1 MKRRFQ
7 GVDKAAVSCSI
18 SRMKLAEI
26 PELKTASPE
35 EKIELIDELWAS
47 IPRESLASPQ
57 SHLKELNQRVA
68 AVQKDASRA
77 LTPEEARQRIRAKT
91 GL

>member
-7 GVDKAAVSCSI
+7 GVDKGAVSWPVC
-18 SRMKLAEI
+18 RMKLAEI
-26 PELKTASPE
+26 PALKTASPE
-35 EKIELIDELWAS
+35 EKIALIDELWAS

-57 SHLKELNQRVA
+57 SHLNELNQRVA
-68 AVQKDASRA
+68 AVQKEASRA

>member
-1 MKRRFQ
+1 MKF
-7 GVDKAAVSCSI
+7 
-18 SRMKLAEI
+18 AEI
-26 PELKTASPE
+26 PELQAASPE

-47 IPRESLASPQ
+47 IPRETLPSPQ
-57 SHLKELNQRVA
+57 SHLRELDQRVA
-68 AVQKDASRA
+68 AVQKDPSRA

>member
-1 MKRRFQ
+1 
-7 GVDKAAVSCSI
+7 
-18 SRMKLAEI
+18 MKLAEI
-26 PELKTASPE
+26 PELRAASPE

-57 SHLKELNQRVA
+57 SHLQRLDQRVA
-68 AVQKDASRA
+68 AVHEDPSRA
-77 LTPEEARQRIRAKT
+77 LTSEDARRRIRAKT

>member
-1 MKRRFQ
+1 
-7 GVDKAAVSCSI
+7 
-18 SRMKLAEI
+18 MKLAEI
-26 PELKTASPE
+26 PSLKAASPE

-47 IPRESLASPQ
+47 IPRESLASPP
-57 SHLKELNQRVA
+57 SHLQELNQRVA
-68 AVQKDASRA
+68 AVQQDASRA